1 MISYRANIVITDNHR
16 MFAEGLRTMLMI
28 RKRMGNP
35 RIAVTAQQALE
46 MIKSEKCD
54 LLITETDIAG
64 KSGLELAK
72 VVKKQYPDVKILIV
86 TPNEEMSMIQDI
98 IIAKADGYILKNSAP
113 EKFFDAIDRILE
125 K

>member
-1 MISYRANIVITDNHR
+1 
-16 MFAEGLRTMLMI
+16 MLMI

>member
-16 MFAEGLRTMLMI
+16 MFAEGLRAMLMI

-35 RIAVTAQQALE
+35 RIAETAQQALE

-54 LLITETDIAG
+54 LLITEADIPG
-64 KSGLELAK
+64 ISGLELAK
-72 VVKKQYPDVKILIV
+72 MVKKQYPDVKILVV
-86 TPNEEMSMIQDI
+86 TPDEDMSIIQDI
-98 IIAKADGYILKNSAP
+98 ITAKADGYILKTSAP
-113 EKFFDAIDRILE
+113 EKFFDAVERILE